1 MRIKHPELHKYN
13 HPRVREPYAQPI
25 PLENITL
32 EYSQDSDFAQED
44 LPIKLE
50 LSEACAVP
58 KVEEDSYSLSI
69 KSEDHAD
76 SS

>member
-1 MRIKHPELHKYN
+1 MHIKHPDLHKYSR
-13 HPRVREPYAQPI
+13 PRVREPYAQPI
-25 PLENITL
+25 RLENITL

-50 LSEACAVP
+50 SEACTVP
-58 KVEEDSYSLSI
+58 KVEEGSDSLSI